1 MIENSDYQIETNQHG
16 SSELKNITKQVFDQ
30 QFSIGIVVDVFSNKI
45 FSGAF
50 VLSVVSFA
58 FLTANSLITKQSI
71 QIVIMAMPLAVSEQF
86 GILQTFQFMV
96 LISQSFIIMN
106 PQSYYEQY
114 ARARIDGRKDV
125 ISFAGLSK
133 IQWHLSWNTLAA
145 ISIFLQITIII
156 VIGCI
161 LNFQFCSAQSLAIYI
176 PTFLLTSLE
185 VTAICDIIQH
195 FCKTIQ
201 TFQQIFNVCSLLI
214 FFAPALAAGM
224 FIDSIQK
231 YYLAVFSFL
240 PSFPL
245 MNAIDAGFN
254 LGYFN
259 GTLNNIIVTRN
270 YIILQWGLQI
280 IYTIIYSLIALKL
293 DNSIVKSKS
302 DIDFNV
308 KQPEPTGKQLQSK
321 VYNFGIENMTQQV
334 KEQYQVLKKSMNNQL
349 VVGSEDAFDLLPI
362 QRPVPSPIII
372 YNVSKTF
379 KSKDR
384 NIIANSNINLLI
396 NPRTIF
402 GLLGPNG
409 SGKTTLCKALMMA
422 HSLDSGDIL
431 LENTSIRSKTLN
443 IQKGVI
449 GICLQNDAALFDE
462 LTVQEHIDFYSQICY
477 KKSGINVIQQFQ
489 LTEHVN
495 KRAKELSGGWKRRLT
510 IACTLVNDPNILILD
525 EITSGVDAVA
535 REEIWR
541 LIKNICKDKTIIA
554 TTHTLHEAQAHFD
567 NIGFIVSGRIVCC
580 GTVDQIN
587 KLYENKIC
595 VELRGF
601 LNEEFFQRTFQKGIK
616 IQNEQ
621 NEKLSVQSLE
631 AECVENNVDELFEE
645 LLRQQEIGFIETF
658 QLSQRQFD
666 QVFYELIRVCE

>member
-1 MIENSDYQIETNQHG
+1 
-16 SSELKNITKQVFDQ
+16 
-30 QFSIGIVVDVFSNKI
+30 
-45 FSGAF
+45 
-50 VLSVVSFA
+50 
-58 FLTANSLITKQSI
+58 
-71 QIVIMAMPLAVSEQF
+71 MAMPLAVSEQF

-96 LISQSFIIMN
+96 LISQSFVIMN

-145 ISIFLQITIII
+145 LSIFLQNTIII

-231 YYLAVFSFL
+231 YYLAIFSFL

-259 GTLNNIIVTRN
+259 GSLSNIIVSKN
-270 YIILQWGLQI
+270 YLILQWGLQI

-302 DIDFNV
+302 NVDFNV
-308 KQPEPTGKQLQSK
+308 KQPETSEKQLQSN
-321 VYNFGIENMTQQV
+321 VYNFGIDNMTQQV
-334 KEQYQVLKKSMNNQL
+334 KEQYYALKQSLHHNQL
-349 VVGSEDAFDLLPI
+349 TVGSEDALDLLPI

-431 LENTSIRSKTLN
+431 LENASIRSKNLN

-477 KKSGINVIQQFQ
+477 KQSKLNVIQQFQ

-510 IACTLVNDPNILILD
+510 VACTLVNDPNILILD

-535 REEIWR
+535 REDIWR

-567 NIGFIVSGRIVCC
+567 NIGFIMNGRIVCC
-580 GTVDQIN
+580 GSVDQIN
-587 KLYENKIC
+587 KLYENKMC
-595 VELRGF
+595 VELRGY
-601 LNEEFFQRTFQKGIK
+601 LNEDFFQRVQQKGI
-616 IQNEQ
+616 IMQDCQNRL
-621 NEKLSVQSLE
+621 LSVQSLD
-631 AECVENNVDELFEE
+631 AECAGNVDELFDE
-645 LLRQQEIGFIETF
+645 LLKEQEAGRIQSF